1 MSLSPEVQA
10 QADEIRRNKSLVK
23 SLQAERDLWK
33 NKANE
38 SAAALAAMSH
48 KDEMSEED
56 RAELKR
62 QRDELDA
69 LNDELE
75 GAAQENTRPEPIG
88 AQAGSQ
94 PEQPAKVEAEPIPT
108 DPEAPRPDPLPG
120 TARGDGVPLMPNM
133 AFDPDPTGSK
143 GKGDAGQPNQAPA
156 IETAGGFLVSG
167 GGTTQR
173 APGSS
178 PESPSSSQVVPM
190 DPDAKAPANNADV
203 VKSGLGDSSQ
213 NATLGN
219 DGQPVSAGPGVPHE
233 PTDAEREAAQKRLDA
248 ENEEMARRQ
257 ANPLNLA
264 DPGTPQAGSPEAE
277 KAAREAA
284 MEAQRKAQDAAKQ
297 QSEEEKARNSEQK
310 GVADDGSGK
319 PASDFPDERPANPS

>member
-1 MSLSPEVQA
+1 MSISPELQA

-33 NKANE
+33 GKAMDSQSKLDE
-38 SAAALAAMSH
+38 MSK
-48 KDEMSEED
+48 KDEMSDED
-56 RAELKR
+56 REELRR

-75 GAAQENTRPEPIG
+75 GAAQENTKPEPIAGG
-88 AQAGSQ
+88 AQDGGSVNQ
-94 PEQPAKVEAEPIPT
+94 PPKVEAEPIPT
-108 DPEAPRPDPLPG
+108 DPEAERPDPLPG
-120 TARGDGVPLMPNM
+120 TARGDGAPLMPNM
-133 AFDPDPTGSK
+133 AFDPDPTGNK
-143 GKGDAGQPNQAPA
+143 GKGDAGQPNQSPA
-156 IETAGGFLVSG
+156 IETAGGFVVSG

-173 APGSS
+173 APGSM
-178 PESPSSSQVVPM
+178 PDSPSSSQVVPI
-190 DPDAKAPANNADV
+190 DPDAKAPANNADL

-233 PTDAEREAAQKRLDA
+233 PTDAEREAAQKQQDA
-248 ENEEMARRQ
+248 LNEEKARRE

-264 DPGTPQAGSPEAE
+264 DPGAPQAGSPEAE

-284 MEAQRKAQDAAKQ
+284 LEAQRKAQEDQK
-297 QSEEEKARNSEQK
+297 SE
-310 GVADDGSGK
+310 
-319 PASDFPDERPANPS
+319 PAANPS